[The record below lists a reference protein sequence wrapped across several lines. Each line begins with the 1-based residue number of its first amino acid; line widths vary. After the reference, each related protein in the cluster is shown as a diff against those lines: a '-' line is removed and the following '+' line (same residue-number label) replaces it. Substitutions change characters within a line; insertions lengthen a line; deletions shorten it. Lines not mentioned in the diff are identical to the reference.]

1 MPFELVPQKTTLV
14 LPNLFGD
21 GFYFMQRTSAGE
33 DADPGFQPA
42 LRVKIRGVADRVE
55 IKVRN
60 NGVGMP
66 PEVRTRLFIPFL
78 TTKPTGESVP
88 GLGLSISDI
97 VQQHGGGTIT
107 LDSRPRESTESTVR
121 PPRAPHPAA
130 TDAVARGSA

>member
-1 MPFELVPQKTTLV
+1 MPLELVPQDTTPV

-42 LRVKIRGVADRVE
+42 LRVTIRGVTDRVE
-55 IKVRN
+55 IKIRD

-66 PEVRTRLFIPFL
+66 SEVRTRLFIPFP
-78 TTKPTGESVP
+78 TTKPTGQGAP
-88 GLGLSISDI
+88 GLGLSISDV

-121 PPRAPHPAA
+121 PPRTPHPAA